1 MEELDRKEEQN
12 QKNDFFVQNLESKF
26 YRMALKNC
34 FSKVIFVCIG
44 TNRMTGDSFGPKV
57 GDNLKS
63 KFQNI
68 PNIEVYGTANEPVH
82 FLNAQKYLQTINK
95 ENACIIVID
104 SAFASY
110 QNIGNTY
117 VNWGGM
123 KLGKA
128 FQKEFY
134 FPANMNIKTVIAER
148 TKNEKE
154 NFNYIVKC
162 DNKKIEDL
170 SFQVAEE
177 IYFAISKIKIYQLG
191 TE

>member
-68 PNIEVYGTANEPVH
+68 PNIEVYGTVEEPVH
-82 FLNAQKYLQTINK
+82 FLNAKKYLQTINK

-128 FQKEFY
+128 FQKELY
-134 FPANMNIKTVIAER
+134 FPANMNIKTVIAEK
-148 TKNEKE
+148 TKKEKE
-154 NFNYIVKC
+154 NFNGIMQCK
-162 DNKKIEDL
+162 NEKIENL
-170 SFQVAEE
+170 SFQVAEG
-177 IYFAISKIKIYQLG
+177 IYSAILKVKNYQLG

>member
-1 MEELDRKEEQN
+1 MEGLDKKEEQN
-12 QKNDFFVQNLESKF
+12 PKNDFFVQNLESKL

-34 FSKVIFVCIG
+34 FSKIIFVCIG
-44 TNRMTGDSFGPKV
+44 TNGIKGDSFGPRV

-68 PNIEVYGTANEPVH
+68 PNIEVYGTVEEPVH
-82 FLNAQKYLQTINK
+82 FLNAQKYLQIINNK
-95 ENACIIVID
+95 NACTIAID

-110 QNIGNTY
+110 QNIGDTY

-123 KLGKA
+123 EIGKA
-128 FQKEFY
+128 FQKELY
-134 FPANMNIKTVIAER
+134 FPANMNIKTVIAEK

-154 NFNYIVKC
+154 NFNGIMQCK
-162 DNKKIEDL
+162 NEKIENL
-170 SFQVAEE
+170 SFQVAEG
-177 IYFAISKIKIYQLG
+177 IYSAILKVKNYQLG

>member
-1 MEELDRKEEQN
+1 MEGLEQKEKQN
-12 QKNDFFVQNLESKF
+12 TKYFVQNLESKL

-44 TNRMTGDSFGPKV
+44 TNSMTGDSFGPRV

-82 FLNAQKYLQTINK
+82 FLNAKKYLQIINK

-154 NFNYIVKC
+154 NFNGIMKC
-162 DNKKIEDL
+162 KNEKIKNL
-170 SFQVAEE
+170 SFQVAEG
-177 IYFAISKIKIYQLG
+177 IYSAILKVKNYQLG